1 MDPFLPPLGLE
12 KIALHLTYTGKDA
25 PDILLKHTYEQ
36 ATDNLL
42 STG

>member
-12 KIALHLTYTGKDA
+12 KIDQHLTYTGKGA
-25 PDILLKHTYEQ
+25 PNILLKHTYEQ
-36 ATDNLL
+36 DPDNLL